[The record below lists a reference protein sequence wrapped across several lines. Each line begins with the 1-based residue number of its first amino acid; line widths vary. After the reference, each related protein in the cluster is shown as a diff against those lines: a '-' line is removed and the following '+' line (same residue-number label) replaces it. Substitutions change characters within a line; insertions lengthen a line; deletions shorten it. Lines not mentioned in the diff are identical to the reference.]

1 MGLFNKVKNVIPE
14 LYLILAVLYYWS
26 LTASLLNPIA
36 ISLLLVLVYQIITRK
51 QILGIVIATVLILAS
66 VYLILALLS
75 ELSEFIEFNDD
86 AKELAIFG
94 VLYLGLNITFGAIM
108 LYRYAIKNEIKQT
121 EIIHNN

>member
-1 MGLFNKVKNVIPE
+1 MRFYNKVKKVIPE

>member
-51 QILGIVIATVLILAS
+51 QILG
-66 VYLILALLS
+66 
-75 ELSEFIEFNDD
+75 
-86 AKELAIFG
+86 
-94 VLYLGLNITFGAIM
+94 M
-108 LYRYAIKNEIKQT
+108 
-121 EIIHNN
+121 

>member
-36 ISLLLVLVYQIITRK
+36 ISLLLVLVYQIITRNR
-51 QILGIVIATVLILAS
+51 ILGIVIATVLVLAS
-66 VYLILALLS
+66 GYLILALLS

-94 VLYLGLNITFGAIM
+94 FLYLGLNITFGVIM
-108 LYRYAIKNEIKQT
+108 LYRYAIKNKIKQT

>member
-94 VLYLGLNITFGAIM
+94 FLYLGLNITFGAIM
-108 LYRYAIKNEIKQT
+108 LYRYAIKNKIKQT

>member
-1 MGLFNKVKNVIPE
+1 MVINSFIIKSYCNKF
-14 LYLILAVLYYWS
+14 
-26 LTASLLNPIA
+26 IA
-36 ISLLLVLVYQIITRK
+36 CFSISNYNKKADFRY
-51 QILGIVIATVLILAS
+51 VIATVLILAS

>member
-66 VYLILALLS
+66 GYLILALLS

-94 VLYLGLNITFGAIM
+94 FLYLGLNITFGAIM
-108 LYRYAIKNEIKQT
+108 LYRYAIKNKIKQT

>member
-1 MGLFNKVKNVIPE
+1 MRFYNKVKKVIPE

-66 VYLILALLS
+66 GYLILALLS

-94 VLYLGLNITFGAIM
+94 FLYLGLNITFGAIM
-108 LYRYAIKNEIKQT
+108 LYRYAIKNKIKQT

>member
-94 VLYLGLNITFGAIM
+94 FLYLGLNITFGAIM

>member
-94 VLYLGLNITFGAIM
+94 VLYLGLNITFGVII

>member
-36 ISLLLVLVYQIITRK
+36 ISLLLVLVYQIITRNR
-51 QILGIVIATVLILAS
+51 ILGIVIATVLILAS

>member
-108 LYRYAIKNEIKQT
+108 LYRYAIKNKIKQT

>member
-1 MGLFNKVKNVIPE
+1 VRFYNKVKKVIPE

>member
-1 MGLFNKVKNVIPE
+1 MRFYNKVKKVIPE

-75 ELSEFIEFNDD
+75 ELSEFIEFNND

>member
-66 VYLILALLS
+66 GYLILALLS
-75 ELSEFIEFNDD
+75 ELSEFSEYNDD

-94 VLYLGLNITFGAIM
+94 FLYLGLNITFGAIM
-108 LYRYAIKNEIKQT
+108 LYRYAIKNKIKQT

>member
-1 MGLFNKVKNVIPE
+1 VRFFNKVNNVIPE

-36 ISLLLVLVYQIITRK
+36 ISLLLVLGYQIITRNRV
-51 QILGIVIATVLILAS
+51 LGIIIATLLILAS

-75 ELSEFIEFNDD
+75 ELSEFSEFNDD

-94 VLYLGLNITFGAIM
+94 FLYLGLNIAFGAVM
-108 LYRYAIKNEIKQT
+108 LYRYAIKNKIKQT